1 MDLESIGSA
10 PLIFISY
17 QRDSQDAVLDLRRRL
32 ELAGFPCWM
41 DVGLIGGGDSL
52 YGKIYEGISQSQVI
66 IACLTP
72 RYIVSRICIREI
84 TLADV
89 LNKPILPI
97 MLERIKWPPPGPMAM
112 IMSSLVFV
120 DLCGVGGHGGVG
132 KAADSEARLKEIV
145 ITLSRYMVSNNSPM
159 TKSSCTHSL
168 CGQPNDSCLELTTI
182 TSDLVTEE
190 ISLDQPSLTATHETS
205 EQVSNY
211 FENQN
216 EELPEPVESEDN
228 ISVSS
233 RLPDNHNR
241 ISNCSIC
248 TIL

>member
-1 MDLESIGSA
+1 MNLESIGSA

-120 DLCGVGGHGGVG
+120 DLCG
-132 KAADSEARLKEIV
+132 E
-145 ITLSRYMVSNNSPM
+145 
-159 TKSSCTHSL
+159 
-168 CGQPNDSCLELTTI
+168 
-182 TSDLVTEE
+182 
-190 ISLDQPSLTATHETS
+190 
-205 EQVSNY
+205 
-211 FENQN
+211 
-216 EELPEPVESEDN
+216 
-228 ISVSS
+228 
-233 RLPDNHNR
+233 
-241 ISNCSIC
+241 
-248 TIL
+248 